1 MVGVSIFYAHT
12 TLIGES
18 MSTNQVDEEFGR
30 EADTENSAVAEEVAY
45 KNQEDTFD
53 HSDDLLGE
61 FLDAASEDTDNIVSF
76 PVTNRNG
83 DWSLEFNAIA
93 TESEI
98 KRYDKNARTGK
109 VRNGKGGQFS
119 NALMSA
125 QLLAEKNTA
134 IYKGTGP
141 DRKQV
146 FDADGEPLL
155 LNSDELLSATGNP
168 NDVRAA
174 VRAFLGDAGTATMGG
189 AVLREAGWSEDLT
202 PLDPTDR

>member
-1 MVGVSIFYAHT
+1 
-12 TLIGES
+12 

-45 KNQEDTFD
+45 KDQEDTFD

-76 PVTNRNG
+76 PVTNRPG
-83 DWSLEFNAIA
+83 EWSLEFNAIA
-93 TESEI
+93 SESEI
-98 KRYDKNARTGK
+98 KRYDANARTGK
-109 VRNGKGGQFS
+109 ARNGKKGNFS

-141 DRKQV
+141 DRKQI

-155 LNSDELLSATGNP
+155 LNSDELLVATGNP
-168 NDVRAA
+168 NDVRAS

>member
-1 MVGVSIFYAHT
+1 
-12 TLIGES
+12 